1 MKSMTGYGSAQ
12 VEDGGDLLRV
22 EVSSMNHRYLKISLR
37 LPEQFQPYERE
48 IEKLVRD
55 AAARGSV
62 LVTATYQPAGP
73 TGEYVVDA
81 EVIRRYTTQLGK
93 LNKELNV
100 EKEITLGLLLSLP
113 GAIIVREDGAASG
126 KKWKTFKSA
135 FKTAIE
141 EMVQMREAE
150 GASLTKEIE
159 TRVRRLEASLDRVE
173 KQAPRIVSAYAAR
186 LKKRVKA
193 LLQGTE
199 TTLNDQDIVREVALF
214 AERSDVTEE
223 ICRLRSH
230 LAQMM
235 ADALGVKLRVQ
246 TMPFHELLPALE
258 NNQVDAVLSGM
269 TITPARNAKYAFVG
283 PYLKSGKAFLAKS
296 ETIANASDAA
306 EVNSPSTKVV
316 ALKGSTS
323 QRFVELVMPKAQLTL
338 TDNYDDAIRLVLTD
352 QVHALVAD
360 YPVCIVSLF
369 RYPTAP

>member
-1 MKSMTGYGSAQ
+1 MAPSAHLARIMEKGEF
-12 VEDGGDLLRV
+12 VVGTVGDMPPLNMRAK
-22 EVSSMNHRYLKISLR
+22 ND
-37 LPEQFQPYERE
+37 E
-48 IEKLVRD
+48 II
-55 AAARGSV
+55 G
-62 LVTATYQPAGP
+62 
-73 TGEYVVDA
+73 
-81 EVIRRYTTQLGK
+81 
-93 LNKELNV
+93 
-100 EKEITLGLLLSLP
+100 
-113 GAIIVREDGAASG
+113 
-126 KKWKTFKSA
+126 F
-135 FKTAIE
+135 
-141 EMVQMREAE
+141 EM
-150 GASLTKEIE
+150 
-159 TRVRRLEASLDRVE
+159 D
-173 KQAPRIVSAYAAR
+173 
-186 LKKRVKA
+186 
-193 LLQGTE
+193 
-199 TTLNDQDIVREVALF
+199 
-214 AERSDVTEE
+214 
-223 ICRLRSH
+223 

-369 RYPTAP
+369 RYPTAGFISINTTLTYEPYGIALPPNDPHLINWVQNFLGIFRGSGNLNYLKEKWLENGDWIDRIN